1 MVVADVLG
9 QGENDHQLQVEVG
22 GDALPAYIPS
32 STMPNPSPSMVARL
46 KRLKWPWQVM
56 VRDYR
61 EKDGVD
67 VGESITG
74 KGQAQ

>member
-46 KRLKWPWQVM
+46 KRLK
-56 VRDYR
+56 
-61 EKDGVD
+61 
-67 VGESITG
+67 
-74 KGQAQ
+74 